1 MKYIYLHEICLVC
14 LFPTH
19 YANHP
24 QTHSCPY
31 HTLLFFLFSKQ
42 AKAFDKRTSV
52 LFYLVKLIKDNDEG
66 LLKFTEDIPTVP
78 EVSGQMVDSLFG
90 DLKQLSKELEEI
102 QKTADVEADRLRDE
116 NGKFINY
123 SRKKTLT
130 ELQSQKTSVHKNE
143 EGVEQFNLMESE
155 EEVTEMQFFAMNAK
169 KTMDESYATAEEMKS
184 NYLALLRYFGEDEKM
199 PSGDFFATLNRF
211 LESFDSALDA
221 VNKAEQA
228 RVSTLYL

>member
-1 MKYIYLHEICLVC
+1 MSTTLSP
-14 LFPTH
+14 F
-19 YANHP
+19 
-24 QTHSCPY
+24 SCPY
-31 HTLLFFLFSKQ
+31 HILFFSIQ

-52 LFYLVKLIKDNDEG
+52 LFYLVKLVKDNDEG

-102 QKTADVEADRLRDE
+102 QKTANVEADRLKDE

-123 SRKKTLT
+123 SRKKTLA

-228 RVSTLYL
+228 RVSTFIYL

>member
-1 MKYIYLHEICLVC
+1 M
-14 LFPTH
+14 
-19 YANHP
+19 
-24 QTHSCPY
+24 
-31 HTLLFFLFSKQ
+31 
-42 AKAFDKRTSV
+42 
-52 LFYLVKLIKDNDEG
+52 VKLIKDNDEG

-102 QKTADVEADRLRDE
+102 QKTADVEADRLKDE

-155 EEVTEMQFFAMNAK
+155 EEVTEMQFFAMNAE

-228 RVSTLYL
+228 RVGIFVKCEEKSSVMPAILFTCFWCKTQRNLFTLLSKITTLRSRRRSDKRQRR